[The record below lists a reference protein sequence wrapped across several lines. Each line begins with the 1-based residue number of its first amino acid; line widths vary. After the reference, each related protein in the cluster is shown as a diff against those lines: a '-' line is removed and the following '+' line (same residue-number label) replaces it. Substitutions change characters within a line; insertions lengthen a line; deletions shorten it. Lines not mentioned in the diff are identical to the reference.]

1 MPDDFCIAHG
11 YEFMRCEKVW
21 GAIPYC
27 KACDDERSLAESAIT
42 GKGSSEPS
50 DFEVKTPS

>member
-1 MPDDFCIAHG
+1 MCKDFCVAHG

-27 KACDDERSLAESAIT
+27 AQCEEDRASEQPNKQVNAET
-42 GKGSSEPS
+42 NGETN
-50 DFEVKTPS
+50 V